1 MIIVIDNYD
10 SFTYNIVEYLRQ
22 LGKEMIVLKN
32 DQCTIYDIKSLNPS
46 GILLSPGPGNPN
58 EAGICLEVLEAF
70 CGKVPILGVCLGH
83 QLIGQFFGGDVV
95 KANSPMHGKV
105 SEISHDGRT
114 VYRGLPSRF
123 FVARYHSLIVSR
135 DTLPD
140 CLEVSALSLDGEIM
154 GIRHKTYQVEGVQFH
169 PEAIL
174 TEYGL
179 DMINNF
185 FEETHIC

>member
-22 LGKEMIVLKN
+22 LGKEVTVLKN
-32 DQCTIYDIKSLNPS
+32 DQCTICDIKSLNPN
-46 GILLSPGPGNPN
+46 GILLSPGPGNPDQ
-58 EAGICLEVLEAF
+58 AGICLQALEAF

-105 SEISHDGRT
+105 SEISHDGKSIF
-114 VYRGLPSRF
+114 RGLPSRF
-123 FVARYHSLIVSR
+123 FVARYHSLIVSPA
-135 DTLPD
+135 DLPD

-185 FEETHIC
+185 FEEKHIC